1 MLVNK
6 LLLPLGALR
15 ILTGTAVE
23 KEMAGFCQPFCSL
36 KSSRADTK
44 QHFSGDRKVEGAPL
58 HFYPTHLEVTC
69 KCKKYIHHTP
79 LSRENSDKD
88 GTSGKTQI
96 FGVGC
101 LCRPQGALLALISD
115 KHCKLTTGSTWT
127 KKREGHFIVPLFC
140 FLNVTHFKVIKN
152 IQHQITKME
161 KML

>member
-88 GTSGKTQI
+88 EYFRKDPNIWCGLSLQ
-96 FGVGC
+96 
-101 LCRPQGALLALISD
+101 
-115 KHCKLTTGSTWT
+115 TTRSSAG
-127 KKREGHFIVPLFC
+127 PDL
-140 FLNVTHFKVIKN
+140 
-152 IQHQITKME
+152 
-161 KML
+161 